1 MIEVQG
7 LAVRYGAAEVFHDVS
22 LRVDDGRIV
31 ALLGNNGAGK
41 TTLLRTLSGIL
52 GGQGGRVVAGA
63 AHGEGL
69 DLTRSRPDRIVRSG
83 IVQVPEGRRVFG
95 QLSVEDNLAA
105 GALSVRSRQQARRTR
120 ERVHELF
127 PVLADR
133 GQQPAALLSGGEQ
146 QMLAIGRALM
156 SEPRVLLMDEPS
168 LGIAP
173 LVARQIMDTIREV
186 NQTGTGVLL
195 VEQNT
200 KLALSVAHHAYL
212 MHGGTV
218 VADCPADELAASDLL
233 LEVSLGRHT
242 AEQADVVVAGAGRH
256 D

>member
-1 MIEVQG
+1 MIEVEA
-7 LAVRYGAAEVFHDVS
+7 LAVRYGAAEVFQDVS

-41 TTLLRTLSGIL
+41 TTLLRALSGIL
-52 GGQGGRVVAGA
+52 GGQGGRVVAGT

-69 DLTRSRPDRIVRSG
+69 DLTRSRADRIVRSG

-105 GALSVRSRQQARRTR
+105 GALSVRSRPQARRTR
-120 ERVHELF
+120 AWVHELF
-127 PVLADR
+127 PILADR
-133 GQQPAALLSGGEQ
+133 AQQPAALLSGGEQ

-156 SEPRVLLMDEPS
+156 SSPRVLLMDEPS

-173 LVARQIMDTIREV
+173 LVARQIMETVREV
-186 NQTGTGVLL
+186 NRAGTSVLL

-212 MHGGTV
+212 MHGGAI
-218 VADCPADELAASDLL
+218 VAEGPADELATSDLL
-233 LEVSLGRHT
+233 LEVSLGKHT
-242 AEQADVVVAGAGRH
+242 ASAVPTGGSPH
-256 D
+256 G

>member
-1 MIEVQG
+1 MIEVKA
-7 LAVRYGAAEVFHDVS
+7 LAVRYGAAEVFQDVS

-52 GGQGGRVVAGA
+52 GGQGGRVVAGT

-69 DLTRSRPDRIVRSG
+69 DLTRSRADRIVRAG

-105 GALSVRSRQQARRTR
+105 GALSVRSRLQARKTKAW
-120 ERVHELF
+120 VHELF

-133 GQQPAALLSGGEQ
+133 AQQPAALLSGGEQ

-156 SEPRVLLMDEPS
+156 SSPRVLLMDEPS

-173 LVARQIMDTIREV
+173 LVARQIMDTVREV
-186 NQTGTGVLL
+186 NRSGTSVLL

-212 MHGGTV
+212 MHGGAI
-218 VADCPADELAASDLL
+218 VAEGPADELATSDLL
-233 LEVSLGRHT
+233 LEVSLGKHT
-242 AEQADVVVAGAGRH
+242 ASAVPAGGNPH
-256 D
+256 G